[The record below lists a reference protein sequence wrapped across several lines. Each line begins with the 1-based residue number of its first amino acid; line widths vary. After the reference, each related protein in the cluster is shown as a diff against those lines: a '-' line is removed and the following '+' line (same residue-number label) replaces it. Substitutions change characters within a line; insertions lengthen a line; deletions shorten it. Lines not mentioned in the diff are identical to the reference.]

1 MGNTLRKE
9 KHKLVNVFS
18 NFNVSKETSYRKIG
32 DQPNRPNNS
41 IKIKTATVS
50 EVSQNANDSLSVQKY
65 RLKNNKKKMQ

>member
-50 EVSQNANDSLSVQKY
+50 EVSQKAIGSLSVQKY
-65 RLKNNKKKMQ
+65 RLRNKKKKQ